1 MKIRTAA
8 KALIVQDKKLLV
20 LEYNDTFYPT
30 HDTYF
35 VLPGGGQHHSE
46 PLDQTL
52 RRECLEEINVDVEV
66 KDLMLIREY
75 IGKNHSQAARHTNI
89 HQVEFFF
96 RCTIRAGQPGIGH
109 TPDTGQIGVQWV
121 ALDTLESSNFYPQAA
136 RKTLAALF
144 NGEEIPSHPVYLG
157 DID

>member
-8 KALIVQDKKLLV
+8 KALIVQDRKLLV
-20 LEYNDTFYPT
+20 LEYNDTFDPV

-46 PLDQTL
+46 SLDQTL
-52 RRECLEEINVDVEV
+52 QRACQEEINVDVEV
-66 KDLMLIREY
+66 KDLILIREY
-75 IGKNHSQAARHTNI
+75 IGKNHSQAARHADI

-96 RCTIRAGQPGIGH
+96 LCTIRAGQPGIGH
-109 TPDTGQIGVQWV
+109 TPDTGQIGVQWI
-121 ALDTLESSNFYPQAA
+121 ALDALESSNFYPQAA
-136 RKTLAALF
+136 RKTLATLL
-144 NGEEIPSHPVYLG
+144 NGVNTPPHPVYLG